1 MLCVAEYVDSIS
13 VSVSYNSSVAS
24 VSSFSSKLFMNAGLR
39 IAEKPASIE
48 PAAMPAA
55 APAASAAAPAAPVA
69 ASAAAPA
76 TADKDSIALG
86 TSFCSCDSSDGG
98 SADASPSNSAG
109 ETKVERLEFISG
121 DNGRED
127 PTDDENAPGS
137 PDIDSSALEADSGS
151 SGFSTSK
158 ANWSF
163 PVEADRGRSLPSNG
177 TDGSGLCPS
186 TASKSGAHSSS
197 SDFEATPSLKSSA
210 LGSLGVGGKA

>member
-1 MLCVAEYVDSIS
+1 
-13 VSVSYNSSVAS
+13 
-24 VSSFSSKLFMNAGLR
+24 MNAGLR

-55 APAASAAAPAAPVA
+55 APAAPAAASAAAPAAPVA
-69 ASAAAPA
+69 ASAAVPA

-86 TSFCSCDSSDGG
+86 ASFCSCDSSDGG
-98 SADASPSNSAG
+98 SADASPSNSVG